1 MANRN
6 RRNGWESSLLAAAL
20 AVAGTLFFFDKL
32 GSLMQSAL
40 SLQAI
45 VHAAPIL
52 VVVLGATLLLA
63 DQSGF
68 VPRIERRKDNRYE

>member
-20 AVAGTLFFFDKL
+20 AVVGTLFFLDKL

-40 SLQAI
+40 SLQAV
-45 VHAAPIL
+45 VHAAPML
-52 VVVLGATLLLA
+52 VVVLGISLLLA
-63 DQSGF
+63 DHSA
-68 VPRIERRKDNRYE
+68 VAPRNQRSREGRHE